1 MLDFPF
7 KLCLA
12 RACFS
17 NGSRS
22 CGSFAKMFLIAREAY
37 SGGES
42 CSMLSLIGFVPVWAV
57 VASGHDGG
65 VFEDTAE
72 F

>member
-1 MLDFPF
+1 MRDFNF

-12 RACFS
+12 SASFS
-17 NGSRS
+17 IGSRA
-22 CGSFAKMFLIAREAY
+22 CGSFAKMLLISSEAY

-42 CSMLSLIGFVPVWAV
+42 CSQLPLIGFVPVWAV
-57 VASGHDGG
+57 VASGHNGG
-65 VFEDTAE
+65 GFEDTAE

>member
-1 MLDFPF
+1 MLDFTF

-12 RACFS
+12 SACFS

-22 CGSFAKMFLIAREAY
+22 CGSFAKMFLISSEAY

-42 CSMLSLIGFVPVWAV
+42 CSKLPLIGFVPVWAV